1 MDILCWGSLRRFC
14 RGEACRSPIRDRAFQ
29 PWEASTGWLWCWVME
44 QREQDACSQERNMEA
59 THVLPFQ
66 GDTEAQGGELRPSGQ
81 AAPGEM

>member
-1 MDILCWGSLRRFC
+1 MKAREVLGLQDWGHIHHVSIFLFD
-14 RGEACRSPIRDRAFQ
+14 SP
-29 PWEASTGWLWCWVME
+29 
-44 QREQDACSQERNMEA
+44 